1 MTTLKTNIAEMRVE
15 QPMFQLQNI
24 KEDATEENY
33 YFWTRQMKYTFCCKS
48 QVIPEGH
55 SQDLKKDQQFCQD
68 GPRKQQQ
75 GLGSYNRGILDEG
88 PGSANTP
95 QPKTDH

>member
-15 QPMFQLQNI
+15 QPMFQLQNV
-24 KEDATEENY
+24 KEDATEDNY

-55 SQDLKKDQQFCQD
+55 IQDLK
-68 GPRKQQQ
+68 
-75 GLGSYNRGILDEG
+75 
-88 PGSANTP
+88 
-95 QPKTDH
+95 